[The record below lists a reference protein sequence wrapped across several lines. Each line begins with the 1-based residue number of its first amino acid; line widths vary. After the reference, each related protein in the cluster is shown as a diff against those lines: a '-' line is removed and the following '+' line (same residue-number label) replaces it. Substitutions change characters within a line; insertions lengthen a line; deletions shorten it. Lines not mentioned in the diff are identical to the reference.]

1 MRWNWKK
8 ILKYLRIAV
17 FIYVVGGALLY
28 LLQDRILFH
37 PVSLKKEHKYGFTQ
51 PHKEIDIPINEKS
64 SMNIVQFTSTDTT
77 TRGVVLYFHGNKKNI
92 SWYANYAPYFTREGY
107 EVWMIDYPGYGK
119 STGKLSEQTLYQWA
133 EVLYRFALSRFPD
146 QQIIVYGKS
155 MGTGIAAYLTSR
167 NPCQQLILE
176 TPYYDFPAVVKHYLP
191 IYPVHSLLHYQIPT
205 HEYLARTKAPITI
218 LHGTK
223 DRVVTYSNAVR
234 LKEFLKPG
242 DTLVTISGG
251 RHNDLFQFETTVK
264 ALGNAL
270 DKK

>member
-8 ILKYLRIAV
+8 ILKYLRLAV
-17 FIYVVGGALLY
+17 FVYVVGGAFLY

-37 PVSLKKEHKYGFTQ
+37 PVSLKKEHKYSFTQ

-77 TRGVVLYFHGNKKNI
+77 SRGVVLYFHGNKKNI
-92 SWYANYAPYFTREGY
+92 SWYAKYAPYFTRKGY

-133 EVLYRFALSRFPD
+133 EVLYRFAGSRFPD
-146 QQIIVYGKS
+146 QQIVVYGKS
-155 MGTGIAAYLTSR
+155 MGTGIAAYLASR
-167 NPCQQLILE
+167 NPCRQLILE
-176 TPYYDFPAVVKHYLP
+176 TPYYDFPSVVKHYLP

-223 DRVVTYSNAVR
+223 DRVVTYSNSVR
-234 LKEFLKPG
+234 LKAFLKPG
-242 DTLVTISGG
+242 DTLVTITGG
-251 RHNDLFQFETTVK
+251 KHNDLFQFEVAVL
-264 ALGNAL
+264 ALENAL
-270 DKK
+270 DRK